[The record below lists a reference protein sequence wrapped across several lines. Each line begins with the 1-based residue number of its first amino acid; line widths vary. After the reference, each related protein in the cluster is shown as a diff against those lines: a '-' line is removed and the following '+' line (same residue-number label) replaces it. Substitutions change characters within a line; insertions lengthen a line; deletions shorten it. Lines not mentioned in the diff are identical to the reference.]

1 MIDYNKKAQFSSNI
15 QHQMMLI
22 EEALVRNEYCTSEQL
37 KKEIGVT
44 SDRKVQDVIKHL
56 KECYNGVNDITR
68 GPKYRLIK
76 RDRNLLFPE
85 RLFTLSD
92 SKLLNEVLKL
102 AAMFDGAIPMKSIL
116 NASGVETEEVRAI
129 LNGFSSVMDVQLKAD
144 EANLIALLYK
154 AIDEK
159 KLVAFDYP
167 SLYENYIPIKDKLIV
182 SPYYLG
188 RYNDKWFLIG
198 GVSNRL
204 KNINNITYPWSVF
217 PLQRIIKQN
226 KGREIEMT
234 DSLGCKYRKID
245 VQRIK
250 KFYSNVMGFYVPSK
264 PLEPFHEDLNPLEI
278 QIRVANDKILRY
290 LEENPIHSSQVI
302 VNREDKV
309 VQLTVVENPS
319 LYKALLSFGSDIEVI
334 LPQSVRNKM
343 KESFAKG
350 LDNYVK

>member
-1 MIDYNKKAQFSSNI
+1 MIDYNKKTLFSSNI

-22 EEALVRNEYCTSEQL
+22 EGALVRNEYCTGEQL
-37 KKEIGVT
+37 QREIGVT
-44 SDRKVQDVIKHL
+44 DIRQVQKIIKL
-56 KECYNGVNDITR
+56 LRECYNGTNTISR
-68 GPKYRLIK
+68 GPKYSLRK
-76 RDRNLLFPE
+76 HDSDLLFPE
-85 RLFTLSD
+85 HLFTLSD

-167 SLYENYIPIKDKLIV
+167 SLYENYIPIKDKLVV

-204 KNINNITYPWSVF
+204 KNIGNISYPWSVF
-217 PLQRIIKQN
+217 PIQRIIKQS

-264 PLEPFHEDLNPLEI
+264 PLEPFHEDLDPLEI
-278 QIRVANDKILRY
+278 QIKVANDKILRY
-290 LEENPIHSSQVI
+290 LEENPIHSSLKI
-302 VNREDKV
+302 VNRETKV

-319 LYKALLSFGSDIEVI
+319 LYKALLSFGSDIEV
-334 LPQSVRNKM
+334 LQPLSVRNKM
-343 KESFAKG
+343 KESFEKG
-350 LDNYVK
+350 LENYIK